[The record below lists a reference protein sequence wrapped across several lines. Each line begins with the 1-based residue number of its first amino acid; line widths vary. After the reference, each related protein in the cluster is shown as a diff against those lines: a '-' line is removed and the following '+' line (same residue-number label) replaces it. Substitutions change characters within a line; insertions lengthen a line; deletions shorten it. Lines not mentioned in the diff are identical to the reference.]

1 MESRSKHFRKRDAI
15 LDYLRQT
22 DAHPSA
28 ETVHAGLK
36 ASIPD
41 ISLGTVYRN
50 LALFKQQGLIQS
62 LGSVRGVERF
72 DGNAEPHVHFICTE
86 CGKIQD
92 LHQMQ
97 VPRDLSEEASRLTN
111 ARILMCQLA
120 FSGACEDCAALN
132 TL

>member
-15 LDYLRQT
+15 LEYMRQT

-36 ASIPD
+36 ATIPD

-62 LGSVRGVERF
+62 LGSVQGVERF
-72 DGNAEPHVHFICTE
+72 DGNVEPHVHFVCTG

-92 LHQMQ
+92 LHELQI
-97 VPRDLSEEASRLTN
+97 PLDLSDRASILAH
-111 ARILMCQLA
+111 ARIRMCQLT
-120 FSGACEDCAALN
+120 FSGECEECAALN
-132 TL
+132 PL

>member
-15 LDYLRQT
+15 LEFMRQT

-36 ASIPD
+36 ATIPD

-62 LGSVRGVERF
+62 LGSVQGVERF
-72 DGNAEPHVHFICTE
+72 DGNVQPHVHFICTV

-92 LHQMQ
+92 LHELQ
-97 VPRDLSEEASRLTN
+97 VPQDLSNAAARLAN
-111 ARILMCQLA
+111 ARIQMCQLS
-120 FSGACEDCAALN
+120 FSGECEECAALSS
-132 TL
+132 L

>member
-15 LDYLRQT
+15 LEYLRQT

-36 ASIPD
+36 ATIPD

-62 LGSVRGVERF
+62 LGSVQGIERF
-72 DGNAEPHVHFICTE
+72 DGNVEPHVHFICTE

-97 VPRDLSEEASRLTN
+97 VPQDLSDEAERLSG
-111 ARILMCQLA
+111 ARIRQCQLS
-120 FSGACEDCAALN
+120 FSGECEECAALYS
-132 TL
+132 L

>member
-15 LDYLRQT
+15 LEYMRQT

-36 ASIPD
+36 ATIPD

-50 LALFKQQGLIQS
+50 LSLFKQQGIIQS
-62 LGSVRGVERF
+62 LGSVQGVERF
-72 DGNAEPHVHFICTE
+72 DGNVEPHVHFICTS

-97 VPRDLSEEASRLTN
+97 VPQDLSDEAARLSG
-111 ARILMCQLA
+111 ARIRMCQLA
-120 FSGACEDCAALN
+120 FSGECEDCAALN
-132 TL
+132 PL

>member
-15 LDYLRQT
+15 LEYMRQT

-36 ASIPD
+36 ATIPD

-72 DGNAEPHVHFICTE
+72 DGNVEPHVHFVCNG

-92 LHQMQ
+92 LHELQ
-97 VPRDLSEEASRLTN
+97 VPQDLSDMAARLAN
-111 ARILMCQLA
+111 ARIQMCQLI
-120 FSGACEDCAALN
+120 FSGECEECAALN
-132 TL
+132 PL

>member
-15 LDYLRQT
+15 LEYMRQT

-36 ASIPD
+36 ATVPD

-50 LALFKQQGLIQS
+50 LSLFKQQGLIQS
-62 LGSVRGVERF
+62 LGSVQGVERF
-72 DGNAEPHVHFICTE
+72 DGNIEPHVHFICND
-86 CGKIQD
+86 CGKVTD

-97 VPRDLSEEASRLTN
+97 GPGELTETAAKLAG
-111 ARILMCQLA
+111 ARVTQCQLT
-120 FSGACEDCAALN
+120 FRGQCGACGELS
-132 TL
+132 